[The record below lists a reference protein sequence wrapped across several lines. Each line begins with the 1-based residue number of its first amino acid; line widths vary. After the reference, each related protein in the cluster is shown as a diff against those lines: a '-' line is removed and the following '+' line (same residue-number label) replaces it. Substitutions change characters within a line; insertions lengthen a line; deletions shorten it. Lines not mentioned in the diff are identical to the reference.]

1 MKINRAKWQ
10 QTIIF
15 FDIRNFSEHRSRL
28 AEIKH
33 ASLLT
38 NFVQDILNNA
48 VELVEAWQKEFKTNL
63 NPILN
68 HTGDGFVLI
77 LRGEKNPLLGFLWM
91 SEFREQVALKIKV
104 YEKRID
110 ELFPKNPPKK
120 LGFGIGAHYGLAVP
134 FRFKNFGNT
143 ADREGFIGSALNI
156 ASRVEQCT
164 KDHVQNVLFTGA
176 LLNKVLKIIP
186 KAHQY
191 KFGSFWIP
199 LGRHRL
205 RGFEKPYFLFG
216 LKLRFHQAWKA
227 AAIVFPTHFA

>member
-1 MKINRAKWQ
+1 MKIKSAKWQ

-38 NFVQDILNNA
+38 DFVREILNNA
-48 VELVEAWQKEFKTNL
+48 VELVEVRQNEFKTNL
-63 NPILN
+63 EPILN

-91 SEFREQVALKIKV
+91 SEFRQQVSLKIKE
-104 YEKRID
+104 YEKRIHG
-110 ELFPKNPPKK
+110 LFPKNPPKK

-134 FRFKNFGNT
+134 FRFKSFGDD
-143 ADREGFIGSALNI
+143 ADREGFLGSALNI

-176 LLNKVLKIIP
+176 LWNNVLKIIP
-186 KAHQY
+186 KEHQEE
-191 KFGSFWIP
+191 FERFWIP

-205 RGFEKPYFLFG
+205 RGFENPYMIFG
-216 LKLRFHQAWKA
+216 LKLKFHQAWKA
-227 AAIVFPTHFA
+227 AAIVFPTRFA